1 VTRFIISPSEDYT
14 KAGSER
20 DQAAGLQLRDEGLQV
35 WLPFAA
41 RQRSTA
47 PRHQTLI
54 EVTAM

>member
-1 VTRFIISPSEDYT
+1 VTRFIISLSEDYT

-20 DQAAGLQLRDEGLQV
+20 DQAAGLRVRDEGQQV
-35 WLPFAA
+35 WMPFAA

-47 PRHQTLI
+47 PRHQNLI